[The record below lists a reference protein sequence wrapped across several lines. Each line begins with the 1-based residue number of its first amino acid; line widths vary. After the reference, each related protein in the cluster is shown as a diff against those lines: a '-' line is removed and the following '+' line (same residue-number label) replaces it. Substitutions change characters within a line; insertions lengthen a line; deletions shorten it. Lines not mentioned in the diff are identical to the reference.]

1 MKTSIKKSIG
11 IRSYE
16 KEIKDAVYS
25 FWGTRNNQFK
35 NQKKEDHGTR
45 GAVTGGK
52 QLDGFV
58 NLFEKI
64 SLDAGIPADYIYTKR
79 NVLPGYFR
87 PTKDWDFLIL
97 SPENDLLACIEFKSQ
112 VGSFGNNFN
121 NRTEEAIGSSTDL
134 WTAFREGAFNKN
146 AIKPWLGYFMIVEKT
161 KKSTTLV
168 RNSEPHY
175 QVMDVFKNT
184 SYLDRYS
191 ILCERLV
198 REKLYDNT
206 ALIWTSH
213 VGKKIEYGNINEQIS
228 AEAFVDSFVGY
239 LLGKMSLFT

>member
-1 MKTSIKKSIG
+1 MNSNFKNQAGIK
-11 IRSYE
+11 SYE
-16 KEIKDAVYS
+16 KEIKKAVNN
-25 FWGTRNNQFK
+25 FWGTRKSQFK
-35 NQKKEDHGTR
+35 NQTKKDHGTR

-58 NLFEKI
+58 NVFEKI
-64 SLDAGIPADYIYTKR
+64 ALDVGIPANYIYTKK

-97 SPENDLLACIEFKSQ
+97 SPDNDLLACIEFKSQ

-146 AIKPWLGYFMIVEKT
+146 AIKPWLGYFLIVEKS
-161 KKSTTLV
+161 KKSTTPV

-206 ALIWTSH
+206 ALLWTSH
-213 VGKKIEYGNINEQIS
+213 VGNKIDYGTVKEQIS
-228 AEAFVDSFVGY
+228 ADAFIDSFAGY
-239 LLGKMSLFT
+239 LLGKLSLFE